1 MKKIFKNGFKSFY
14 STSFFAFLLIV
25 FISSGC
31 KKLIDVLP
39 KPGHQVKMIGNFNQ
53 VNLVANNNKYNA
65 AHIDPLLL
73 NAWGIAFSPT
83 GTPWIGALGGHVST
97 IYNSEGVIQAISPVT
112 IPSPGGPTGG
122 NPTGV
127 VFNGSNTDFILSNGQ
142 AARFIFVGV
151 DGIISGWNGAAGKTG
166 LLIKNNVATS
176 SYTGLAIATDAGNTF
191 LYAAN
196 FRARRIDVLDR
207 TFTTVTSKPFIDP
220 FLPAGY
226 SPFNIQAVGDVL
238 YVMYAK
244 VGPDGRDEPGVGN
257 GIVDIYTTS
266 GVLLKRFASKGKL
279 NAPWGVAQAT
289 PGFFDTNNTGN
300 DENAILIGNFGDG
313 LINAYSVD
321 GVFLGVLSRDN
332 KPIEIEGLWA
342 ISFPPTTATAVDQN
356 RLYFAAGPDKEEDG
370 LFGYLIKIQPL

>member
-1 MKKIFKNGFKSFY
+1 MKKIAKKSFKPFY
-14 STSFFAFLLIV
+14 TTCFFAFLV
-25 FISSGC
+25 FVVISPGC
-31 KKLIDVLP
+31 KKDLP
-39 KPGHQVKMIGNFNQ
+39 HAPKVIGNFNQ
-53 VNLVANNNKYNA
+53 VNLVANNNEYNA
-65 AHIDPLLL
+65 MHIDPLLL
-73 NAWGIAFSPT
+73 NGWGIAFSPT
-83 GTPWIGALGGHVST
+83 GTPWVGSQGGRVST

-176 SYTGLAIATDAGNTF
+176 SYTGLAIATNAGTSF

-196 FRARRIDVLDR
+196 FRARRIDVFDR
-207 TFTTVTSKPFIDP
+207 TFTQITSMPFIDP
-220 FLPAGY
+220 YLPAGY
-226 SPFNIQAVGDVL
+226 SPFNIQAVGEVL

-244 VGPDGRDEPGVGN
+244 VGANGRDEAGVGN
-257 GIVDIYTTS
+257 GFVNIYTRG
-266 GVLLKRFASKGKL
+266 GVLLKRFASKGPL
-279 NAPWGVAQAT
+279 NAPWGVAQA
-289 PGFFDTNNTGN
+289 PAGFFDTNNTGN

-313 LINAYSVD
+313 YINAYSAD
-321 GVFLGVLSRDN
+321 GTFLGQLSRNN

-342 ISFPPTTATAVDQN
+342 ISFPPVTATTDQN

-370 LFGYLIKIQPL
+370 LFGYLIKISESIK